1 MKRQRIG
8 IALGGGGA
16 RGLAH
21 IAFLETLDSMDVR
34 PDVITGTSMGAVIGS
49 FYAAGI
55 PAREIREKLRLIRL
69 REIRSYMDLR
79 PLSSK
84 ALMRG
89 KGFEDFMHRY
99 LPVKSFEKLQIP
111 LLVMATDF
119 WKREEVVLSRGDIV
133 RAVRASVTLPAL
145 MEPVIMNDRVL
156 IDGGAVNPVP
166 WKIIRDRCDIL
177 IAIDVSGKMTPPEKD
192 NLLPN
197 MFESLF
203 NTFQIMQS
211 SIIRNM
217 MDHSSIDIYCKP
229 ELSDIRMLE
238 FHRYEEIFRKSA
250 PECNRMQ
257 EELSKILR
265 LDTSLIKRLRT
276 QKKS

>member
-1 MKRQRIG
+1 MKQQRIG
-8 IALGGGGA
+8 LALGGGGA

-21 IAFLETLDSMDVR
+21 IAFLETLDSMGIK
-34 PDVITGTSMGAVIGS
+34 PDIITGTSMGAVIGS

-69 REIRSYMDLR
+69 RELRSYMDLR

-99 LPVKSFEKLQIP
+99 LPVKSFEKLRIP

-119 WKREEVVLSRGDIV
+119 WKREEVVLSRGEIV

-166 WKIIRDRCDIL
+166 WRIIRDRCDIL
-177 IAIDVSGKMTPPEKD
+177 IAIDVSGRMNPPEKGD
-192 NLLPN
+192 LLPN

-217 MDHSSIDIYCKP
+217 LDHSSIDIYCKP
-229 ELSDIRMLE
+229 DLSDIRMLE
-238 FHRYEEIFRKSA
+238 FHRYEEIFSKSA
-250 PECNRMQ
+250 PECSRMRD
-257 EELSKILR
+257 ELVKKIR
-265 LDTSLIKRLRT
+265 PGGSFKKR
-276 QKKS
+276 QKIQKNF